1 MAKKKKGSKKVMG
14 AGGGGKPAILSI
26 ARPAKTRSPKMK
38 IGYTTATVRGKAVRV
53 SRRGQAPSKRRG
65 ARYKS

>member
-1 MAKKKKGSKKVMG
+1 MG

-53 SRRGQAPSKRRG
+53 SRRGQAP
-65 ARYKS
+65 